1 MLHFSRKINC
11 NRSVPHTY
19 ESMGKKDFIYVRSTN
34 ESMSVEQSIRFRFS
48 AHTRHLIKL
57 TIISA
62 VVVVIAGSL
71 ALLIGFRLLS
81 SSLDGLLVPTYII
94 AMCAVAI
101 LLLVLVLQY
110 GYAHSGVWIEPDK
123 IRVRFPGTD
132 EQEMAWSE
140 ALFAVDEGEAYL
152 RASKGKEGVGF
163 LFGERRY
170 VRLFLEG
177 MMPEQRA
184 QCEQV
189 LAEHVPVRQ
198 PLRFTLMTLLNSKGE
213 LVARGR
219 MYLFED
225 IFVCVEN
232 RGEKRV
238 FLIASLKDLDSI
250 KQRASF
256 YVGNL
261 ECEAFTFRY
270 RKEYVIMLGYET
282 TFNRG
287 IGNSSHWSITGSAAE
302 WVEEIQKR
310 KNS

>member
-1 MLHFSRKINC
+1 MN
-11 NRSVPHTY
+11 
-19 ESMGKKDFIYVRSTN
+19 
-34 ESMSVEQSIRFRFS
+34 VEQATRFRFS
-48 AHTRHLIKL
+48 AHTRHLAKL
-57 TIISA
+57 TILSA
-62 VVVVIAGSL
+62 IVVVIAGSM

-81 SSLDGLLVPTYII
+81 GLDGLLLPAYII

-101 LLLVLVLQY
+101 LLLVLILQY
-110 GYAHSGVWIEPDK
+110 GYAHSGIWIEPDK

-140 ALFAVDEGEAYL
+140 ALFVADEGEEYL
-152 RASKGKEGVGF
+152 RVSKGKEGVGF
-163 LFGERRY
+163 LFSEKRY

-177 MMPEQRA
+177 MSAEERA
-184 QCEQV
+184 QCEKI
-189 LAEHVPVRQ
+189 LAEHVPVRV

-219 MYLFED
+219 MYLFD
-225 IFVCVEN
+225 DTLLCAEN

-238 FLIASLKDLDSI
+238 FVYALLKDLDSV

-261 ECEAFTFRY
+261 ECEAFAFRY

-287 IGNSSHWSITGSAAE
+287 IGSSSHWSATGFASE
-302 WVEEIQKR
+302 WVEDIQKR
-310 KNS
+310 K

>member
-1 MLHFSRKINC
+1 MNTEHI
-11 NRSVPHTY
+11 
-19 ESMGKKDFIYVRSTN
+19 
-34 ESMSVEQSIRFRFS
+34 IRYPYT
-48 AHTRHLIKL
+48 AHTRHLIML

-62 VVVVIAGSL
+62 VVVVIAGSM
-71 ALLIGFRLLS
+71 ALLIGFRLVPIN
-81 SSLDGLLVPTYII
+81 LDGLLLPAYII

-123 IRVRFPGTD
+123 IRVRFPGMD
-132 EQEMAWSE
+132 EQEMTWTE
-140 ALFAVDEGEAYL
+140 ALFAVDEGEEYL

-163 LFGERRY
+163 VFGERRY
-170 VRLFLEG
+170 VRLYLEG
-177 MMPEQRA
+177 MMSEQRA
-184 QCEQV
+184 QFEQV

-219 MYLFED
+219 LYLFD
-225 IFVCVEN
+225 NTLLCTEN

-238 FLIASLKDLDSI
+238 FLYAPLKDLDSI

-270 RKEYVIMLGYET
+270 RKEHVIMLGYET

-287 IGNSSHWSITGSAAE
+287 IGNSSHWSVTGNAAE
-302 WVEEIQKR
+302 WVEDIQKR
-310 KNS
+310 KDS

>member
-1 MLHFSRKINC
+1 MN
-11 NRSVPHTY
+11 T
-19 ESMGKKDFIYVRSTN
+19 
-34 ESMSVEQSIRFRFS
+34 EQTIRFRFS
-48 AHTRHLIKL
+48 AHTRHLILL

-62 VVVVIAGSL
+62 VVVVIAGSM
-71 ALLIGFRLLS
+71 ALLIGFRLLPIN
-81 SSLDGLLVPTYII
+81 LDGLLLPAYII

-110 GYAHSGVWIEPDK
+110 GYTHSGVWIEPDK

-163 LFGERRY
+163 LFGEKRY

-177 MMPEQRA
+177 MTPEQRA

-189 LAEHVPVRQ
+189 LAEYVPVRR
-198 PLRFTLMTLLNSKGE
+198 PLSFTLMTLLNSKGE

-219 MYLFED
+219 MYLFD
-225 IFVCVEN
+225 DAFLCVEN

-238 FLIASLKDLDSI
+238 FVNASLKDLDSV

-270 RKEYVIMLGYET
+270 RKEHVIMLGYET

-287 IGNSSHWSITGSAAE
+287 IGNSSHWSVTGRAAE
-302 WVEEIQKR
+302 WVEALQKSKGT
-310 KNS
+310 KNSIP

>member
-1 MLHFSRKINC
+1 MNS
-11 NRSVPHTY
+11 
-19 ESMGKKDFIYVRSTN
+19 
-34 ESMSVEQSIRFRFS
+34 EQTTRFRFS
-48 AHTRHLIKL
+48 AHTRHLIIL

-62 VVVVIAGSL
+62 VVVVITGSI
-71 ALLIGFRLLS
+71 ALLIGFRLLPDN
-81 SSLDGLLVPTYII
+81 LDGLLLPAYII

-110 GYAHSGVWIEPDK
+110 GYSHSGVWIEPDK

-140 ALFAVDEGEAYL
+140 ALFAVDEGEEYL
-152 RASKGKEGVGF
+152 RVSKGKEGVGF

-177 MMPEQRA
+177 MMPEQRT
-184 QCEQV
+184 QFEQE
-189 LAEHVPVRQ
+189 LAEHVPVHR

-219 MYLFED
+219 MYLFD
-225 IFVCVEN
+225 DAFLCVEN

-238 FLIASLKDLDSI
+238 FVNASLKDLDSI

-256 YVGNL
+256 YIGNL

-270 RKEYVIMLGYET
+270 RKEHVIMLGYET

-287 IGNSSHWSITGSAAE
+287 IGNSSHWSVTGSAAE
-302 WVEEIQKR
+302 WFEALQKWKDS
-310 KNS
+310 KNSIP

>member
-1 MLHFSRKINC
+1 MN
-11 NRSVPHTY
+11 T
-19 ESMGKKDFIYVRSTN
+19 
-34 ESMSVEQSIRFRFS
+34 EQSIRFRYA
-48 AHTRHLIKL
+48 AHTRHLIML

-62 VVVVIAGSL
+62 IVVVIAGSM
-71 ALLIGFRLLS
+71 ALLIGFRLLPIN
-81 SSLDGLLVPTYII
+81 LDGLLLPVYII

-110 GYAHSGVWIEPDK
+110 GYSHSGVWIEPDK

-132 EQEMAWSE
+132 EQEMVWSE
-140 ALFAVDEGEAYL
+140 ALFAVDEGEEYL
-152 RASKGKEGVGF
+152 RVSKGKEGVGF
-163 LFGERRY
+163 LFGEKRY

-189 LAEHVPVRQ
+189 LAEHVPVRR

-219 MYLFED
+219 LYLFD
-225 IFVCVEN
+225 DALLCAEN

-238 FLIASLKDLDSI
+238 FLYASLKDLDSV

-270 RKEYVIMLGYET
+270 RKEHVIMLGYET

-287 IGNSSHWSITGSAAE
+287 IGNSSHWSVTGNAKE
-302 WVEEIQKR
+302 WVEDIQKR
-310 KNS
+310 KDS

>member
-1 MLHFSRKINC
+1 MSINKSRQAEHI
-11 NRSVPHTY
+11 
-19 ESMGKKDFIYVRSTN
+19 
-34 ESMSVEQSIRFRFS
+34 IRFRYT
-48 AHTRHLIKL
+48 AHTRHLLML

-62 VVVVIAGSL
+62 VVALFAGSM
-71 ALLIGFRLLS
+71 ALLIGFGLLPHN
-81 SSLDGLLVPTYII
+81 LDGLLLPAYII
-94 AMCAVAI
+94 AMCAVAV
-101 LLLVLVLQY
+101 LLLVLILQY
-110 GYAHSGVWIEPDK
+110 GYARSGAWIEPDK
-123 IRVRFPGTD
+123 LRVRFPGMD

-152 RASKGKEGVGF
+152 LASKGKEGVGF
-163 LFGERRY
+163 LFGEKRY
-170 VRLFLEG
+170 VRLYLEG

-184 QCEQV
+184 QFEQA
-189 LAEHVPVRQ
+189 LDEHVPVRQ

-219 MYLFED
+219 LYLFED
-225 IFVCVEN
+225 TLLCAEN

-238 FLIASLKDLDSI
+238 FLYAPLKDLESI

-270 RKEYVIMLGYET
+270 RKEHVIMLGYET

-287 IGNSSHWSITGSAAE
+287 IGSSSHWTVTGFASE
-302 WVEEIQKR
+302 WVEALRSQ
-310 KNS
+310 

>member
-1 MLHFSRKINC
+1 MN
-11 NRSVPHTY
+11 T
-19 ESMGKKDFIYVRSTN
+19 
-34 ESMSVEQSIRFRFS
+34 EQIIRYRFTS
-48 AHTRHLIKL
+48 HTRHLIML

-62 VVVVIAGSL
+62 VVVVIAGSM
-71 ALLIGFRLLS
+71 ALLIGFRLLPIN
-81 SSLDGLLVPTYII
+81 LDGLLLPAYII

-110 GYAHSGVWIEPDK
+110 GYAHSGVWIEADK
-123 IRVRFPGTD
+123 LRVRFPGMD

-152 RASKGKEGVGF
+152 LASKGKEGVGF
-163 LFGERRY
+163 LIGQSRY
-170 VRLFLEG
+170 VRLYLEG
-177 MMPEQRA
+177 MMPDQRA
-184 QCEQV
+184 QFEQM
-189 LAEHVPVRQ
+189 LAEHVPVRR

-219 MYLFED
+219 LYLFD
-225 IFVCVEN
+225 DVLLCAEN

-238 FLIASLKDLDSI
+238 FLYAPLKDLDSI

-256 YVGNL
+256 YIGNL

-270 RKEYVIMLGYET
+270 RKEHVIMLGYET

-287 IGNSSHWSITGSAAE
+287 IGNSSHWSVTGRAAE
-302 WVEEIQKR
+302 WVEALQNR
-310 KNS
+310 K

>member
-1 MLHFSRKINC
+1 MNA
-11 NRSVPHTY
+11 
-19 ESMGKKDFIYVRSTN
+19 
-34 ESMSVEQSIRFRFS
+34 EQIIRFRYS
-48 AHTRHLIKL
+48 AHTRHLIRL

-62 VVVVIAGSL
+62 VVVVIAGSMS
-71 ALLIGFRLLS
+71 LLIGFRLLPIN
-81 SSLDGLLVPTYII
+81 LDGLLLPAYII

-101 LLLVLVLQY
+101 LLLVLILQY

-132 EQEMAWSE
+132 EQEMVWSE
-140 ALFAVDEGEAYL
+140 ALFAVDEGEEYL

-189 LAEHVPVRQ
+189 LAEHVPVRR

-219 MYLFED
+219 LYLFD
-225 IFVCVEN
+225 DAMLCAEN

-238 FLIASLKDLDSI
+238 FLYASLNDLDSV

-256 YVGNL
+256 YVGNM

-270 RKEYVIMLGYET
+270 RKEYVVMLGYET

-287 IGNSSHWSITGSAAE
+287 IGSSSHWSVTGNAAE
-302 WVEEIQKR
+302 WVEDIEKR
-310 KNS
+310 KIS

>member
-1 MLHFSRKINC
+1 M
-11 NRSVPHTY
+11 
-19 ESMGKKDFIYVRSTN
+19 STN
-34 ESMSVEQSIRFRFS
+34 QPINTEQNIRYRFTS
-48 AHTRHLIKL
+48 HTRHLIML

-62 VVVVIAGSL
+62 VVVVIAGSM
-71 ALLIGFRLLS
+71 ALLIGFRLLPIN
-81 SSLDGLLVPTYII
+81 LDGLLLPAYII

-110 GYAHSGVWIEPDK
+110 GYAHSGVWIESDK
-123 IRVRFPGTD
+123 LRVRFPGMD

-140 ALFAVDEGEAYL
+140 ARFGVDEGEAYL
-152 RASKGKEGVGF
+152 LASKGKEGVGF

-170 VRLFLEG
+170 VRLYLEG

-184 QCEQV
+184 QFEQM
-189 LAEHVPVRQ
+189 LAEHVPVRR

-219 MYLFED
+219 LYLFD
-225 IFVCVEN
+225 DALLCAEN

-238 FLIASLKDLDSI
+238 FLYASLKDLDSI

-256 YVGNL
+256 YIGNL
-261 ECEAFTFRY
+261 ECEAFTFRF

-287 IGNSSHWSITGSAAE
+287 IGNSSHWSVTGMTAE
-302 WVEEIQKR
+302 WVEAIQKR
-310 KNS
+310 KDS

>member
-1 MLHFSRKINC
+1 MNA
-11 NRSVPHTY
+11 
-19 ESMGKKDFIYVRSTN
+19 
-34 ESMSVEQSIRFRFS
+34 EQIIRFRYA
-48 AHTRHLIKL
+48 AHTRHLIRL

-62 VVVVIAGSL
+62 IVVVIAGSM
-71 ALLIGFRLLS
+71 ALLIGFRLLPIN
-81 SSLDGLLVPTYII
+81 LDGLLLPAYII
-94 AMCAVAI
+94 AMCSVAI
-101 LLLVLVLQY
+101 LLLVLILQY

-132 EQEMAWSE
+132 EQEMVWSE
-140 ALFAVDEGEAYL
+140 ALFAVDEGEEYL

-189 LAEHVPVRQ
+189 LAEHVPVRR

-219 MYLFED
+219 LYLFD
-225 IFVCVEN
+225 DAMLCAEN

-238 FLIASLKDLDSI
+238 FLYASLKDLDSV

-256 YVGNL
+256 YVGNM

-270 RKEYVIMLGYET
+270 RKEYVVMLGYET

-287 IGNSSHWSITGSAAE
+287 IGSSSHWSVTGNAAE
-302 WVEEIQKR
+302 WVEDIEKR
-310 KNS
+310 KIS

>member
-1 MLHFSRKINC
+1 MNI
-11 NRSVPHTY
+11 
-19 ESMGKKDFIYVRSTN
+19 
-34 ESMSVEQSIRFRFS
+34 EQIIRYRFAS
-48 AHTRHLIKL
+48 HTRHLIML

-62 VVVVIAGSL
+62 VVVVIAGSM
-71 ALLIGFRLLS
+71 ALLIGFRLLPIN
-81 SSLDGLLVPTYII
+81 LDGLLLPVYII

-110 GYAHSGVWIEPDK
+110 GYAHSGVWIESDK
-123 IRVRFPGTD
+123 LRVRFPGMD

-152 RASKGKEGVGF
+152 LASKGKEGVGF

-170 VRLFLEG
+170 VRLYLEG

-184 QCEQV
+184 QFEQM
-189 LAEHVPVRQ
+189 LAEHVPVRR

-219 MYLFED
+219 LYLFD
-225 IFVCVEN
+225 DALLCAEN

-238 FLIASLKDLDSI
+238 FLFASLKDLDSI

-256 YVGNL
+256 YIGNL
-261 ECEAFTFRY
+261 ECEAFTFRF

-287 IGNSSHWSITGSAAE
+287 IGNSSHWSVTGMAAE
-302 WVEEIQKR
+302 WVEAIQKR
-310 KNS
+310 KDS

>member
-1 MLHFSRKINC
+1 MN
-11 NRSVPHTY
+11 
-19 ESMGKKDFIYVRSTN
+19 
-34 ESMSVEQSIRFRFS
+34 VEQTIRFRFS
-48 AHTRHLIKL
+48 AHTRHLLIL
-57 TIISA
+57 TIIS
-62 VVVVIAGSL
+62 VVVTVIAGAM

-81 SSLDGLLVPTYII
+81 SSLNGLLLPAYII
-94 AMCAVAI
+94 AMCAAAV

-110 GYAHSGVWIEPDK
+110 GYSHSGIWIEPDK

-140 ALFAVDEGEAYL
+140 ALFAVDEGEVYL

-177 MMPEQRA
+177 LMPEQRA
-184 QCEQV
+184 QCEQ
-189 LAEHVPVRQ
+189 AIGEHVPVRQ

-219 MYLFED
+219 MYLFEEA
-225 IFVCVEN
+225 FVCVEN

-238 FLIASLKDLDSI
+238 FVYASLKDLDSI

-256 YVGNL
+256 YIGNL

-270 RKEYVIMLGYET
+270 RKEHVIMLGYET

-287 IGNSSHWSITGSAAE
+287 IGNSSHWTVTGNAAE
-302 WVEEIQKR
+302 WVEDIQKR
-310 KNS
+310 KDS

>member
-1 MLHFSRKINC
+1 MS
-11 NRSVPHTY
+11 
-19 ESMGKKDFIYVRSTN
+19 KKDHKYIRSNDEPMKT
-34 ESMSVEQSIRFRFS
+34 EQIIRYRFTS
-48 AHTRHLIKL
+48 HTRHLIML

-62 VVVVIAGSL
+62 IVVVIAGSM
-71 ALLIGFRLLS
+71 ALLIGFRLLPTN
-81 SSLDGLLVPTYII
+81 LDGLLLPAYII

-110 GYAHSGVWIEPDK
+110 GYAHSGVWIEADK
-123 IRVRFPGTD
+123 LRVRFPGMD

-152 RASKGKEGVGF
+152 LASKGKEGVGF

-170 VRLFLEG
+170 VRLYLEG

-184 QCEQV
+184 QFEQM
-189 LAEHVPVRQ
+189 LAEHVPVRR

-219 MYLFED
+219 LYLFD
-225 IFVCVEN
+225 DALLCAEN

-238 FLIASLKDLDSI
+238 FLYAPLKNLDFI

-256 YVGNL
+256 YIGNL

-270 RKEYVIMLGYET
+270 RKEHVVMLGYET

-287 IGNSSHWSITGSAAE
+287 IGNSSHWSVTGRAAD
-302 WVEEIQKR
+302 WVEALQAR
-310 KNS
+310 KDS

>member
-1 MLHFSRKINC
+1 MN
-11 NRSVPHTY
+11 T
-19 ESMGKKDFIYVRSTN
+19 
-34 ESMSVEQSIRFRFS
+34 EQIMRYRFTS
-48 AHTRHLIKL
+48 HTRHLILL

-62 VVVVIAGSL
+62 VVVVIAGSM
-71 ALLIGFRLLS
+71 ALLIGFRLLPIN
-81 SSLDGLLVPTYII
+81 LDGLLLPAYII

-110 GYAHSGVWIEPDK
+110 GYAHSGVWIESDK
-123 IRVRFPGTD
+123 LRVRFPGMD

-152 RASKGKEGVGF
+152 LASKGKEGVGF

-170 VRLFLEG
+170 VRLYLEG
-177 MMPEQRA
+177 MIPEQRA
-184 QCEQV
+184 QFEQV
-189 LAEHVPVRQ
+189 LAEHVPVRR

-219 MYLFED
+219 LYLFD
-225 IFVCVEN
+225 DALLCAEN

-238 FLIASLKDLDSI
+238 FLYASLKDLDSI

-270 RKEYVIMLGYET
+270 RKEHVIMLGYET

-287 IGNSSHWSITGSAAE
+287 IGNSSHWSVTGNAAE
-302 WVEEIQKR
+302 WVEAIQKR
-310 KNS
+310 KDS

>member
-1 MLHFSRKINC
+1 MN
-11 NRSVPHTY
+11 T
-19 ESMGKKDFIYVRSTN
+19 
-34 ESMSVEQSIRFRFS
+34 EQIMRYRFTS
-48 AHTRHLIKL
+48 HTRHLILL

-62 VVVVIAGSL
+62 VVVVIAGSM
-71 ALLIGFRLLS
+71 ALLIGFRLLPIN
-81 SSLDGLLVPTYII
+81 LDGLLLPAYII

-110 GYAHSGVWIEPDK
+110 GYAHSGVWIESDK
-123 IRVRFPGTD
+123 LRVRFPGMD

-152 RASKGKEGVGF
+152 LASKGKEGVGF

-170 VRLFLEG
+170 VRLYLEG

-184 QCEQV
+184 QFEQM
-189 LAEHVPVRQ
+189 LAEHVPVRR

-219 MYLFED
+219 LYLFD
-225 IFVCVEN
+225 DALLCAEN

-238 FLIASLKDLDSI
+238 FLYASLKDLDSI

-256 YVGNL
+256 YIGNL
-261 ECEAFTFRY
+261 ECEAFTFRF

-287 IGNSSHWSITGSAAE
+287 IGNSSHWSVTGMTAE
-302 WVEEIQKR
+302 WVEAIQKR
-310 KNS
+310 KDS

>member
-1 MLHFSRKINC
+1 MN
-11 NRSVPHTY
+11 T
-19 ESMGKKDFIYVRSTN
+19 
-34 ESMSVEQSIRFRFS
+34 EQIIRYRFTS
-48 AHTRHLIKL
+48 HTRHLIML

-62 VVVVIAGSL
+62 VVVVIAGSM
-71 ALLIGFRLLS
+71 ALLIGFRLLPIN
-81 SSLDGLLVPTYII
+81 LDGLLLPAYII

-110 GYAHSGVWIEPDK
+110 GYAHSGVWIEADK
-123 IRVRFPGTD
+123 LRVRFPGMD

-152 RASKGKEGVGF
+152 LASKGKEGVGF

-170 VRLFLEG
+170 VRLYLEG

-184 QCEQV
+184 QFEQM
-189 LAEHVPVRQ
+189 LAEHVPVRR

-219 MYLFED
+219 LYLFD
-225 IFVCVEN
+225 DALLCAEN

-238 FLIASLKDLDSI
+238 FLYAPLKNLDSI

-256 YVGNL
+256 YIGNL

-270 RKEYVIMLGYET
+270 RKEHVVMLGYET

-287 IGNSSHWSITGSAAE
+287 IGNSSHWSVTGRAAD
-302 WVEEIQKR
+302 WVEALQTR
-310 KNS
+310 KDS

>member
-1 MLHFSRKINC
+1 MN
-11 NRSVPHTY
+11 T
-19 ESMGKKDFIYVRSTN
+19 
-34 ESMSVEQSIRFRFS
+34 EQIIRYRFTS
-48 AHTRHLIKL
+48 HTRHLIML

-62 VVVVIAGSL
+62 VVVVIAGSM
-71 ALLIGFRLLS
+71 ALLIGFRLLPIN
-81 SSLDGLLVPTYII
+81 LDGLLLPAYII

-110 GYAHSGVWIEPDK
+110 GYAHSGVWIESDK
-123 IRVRFPGTD
+123 LRVRFPGMD

-152 RASKGKEGVGF
+152 LASKGKEGVGF

-170 VRLFLEG
+170 VRLYLEG

-184 QCEQV
+184 QFEQM
-189 LAEHVPVRQ
+189 LAEHVPVRR

-219 MYLFED
+219 LYLFD
-225 IFVCVEN
+225 DALLCAEN

-238 FLIASLKDLDSI
+238 FLYASLKDLDSI

-256 YVGNL
+256 YIGNL
-261 ECEAFTFRY
+261 ECEAFTFRF

-287 IGNSSHWSITGSAAE
+287 IGNSSHWTRTGEAAD
-302 WVEEIQKR
+302 WVEALQNR
-310 KNS
+310 QNS

>member
-1 MLHFSRKINC
+1 MYGRG
-11 NRSVPHTY
+11 RS
-19 ESMGKKDFIYVRSTN
+19 FIHQEYHERMN
-34 ESMSVEQSIRFRFS
+34 AEQIIRFRYA
-48 AHTRHLIKL
+48 AHTRHLIRL

-62 VVVVIAGSL
+62 VVVVIAGSM
-71 ALLIGFRLLS
+71 ALLIGFRLLPIN
-81 SSLDGLLVPTYII
+81 LDGLLLPAYII

-110 GYAHSGVWIEPDK
+110 GYAHSGVWIESDK
-123 IRVRFPGTD
+123 LRVRFPGMD

-152 RASKGKEGVGF
+152 LASKGKEGVGF

-170 VRLFLEG
+170 VRLYLEG

-184 QCEQV
+184 QFEQM
-189 LAEHVPVRQ
+189 LAEHVPVRR

-219 MYLFED
+219 LYLFD
-225 IFVCVEN
+225 DALLCAEN

-238 FLIASLKDLDSI
+238 FLYASLNDLDSV

-256 YVGNL
+256 YVGNM

-270 RKEYVIMLGYET
+270 RKEYVVMLGYET

-287 IGNSSHWSITGSAAE
+287 IGNSSHWSVTGNAAE
-302 WVEEIQKR
+302 WVEAIQKR
-310 KNS
+310 KDS

>member
-1 MLHFSRKINC
+1 MNA
-11 NRSVPHTY
+11 
-19 ESMGKKDFIYVRSTN
+19 
-34 ESMSVEQSIRFRFS
+34 EQIIRFRYT
-48 AHTRHLIKL
+48 AHTRHLFLL

-62 VVVVIAGSL
+62 VVVVIAGSMS
-71 ALLIGFRLLS
+71 LLIGFRLLPIN
-81 SSLDGLLVPTYII
+81 LDGLLLPAYII

-101 LLLVLVLQY
+101 LLLVLILQY

-132 EQEMAWSE
+132 EQEMVWSE
-140 ALFAVDEGEAYL
+140 ALFAVDEGEEYL

-189 LAEHVPVRQ
+189 LAEHVPVRR

-219 MYLFED
+219 LYLFD
-225 IFVCVEN
+225 DAMLCAEN

-238 FLIASLKDLDSI
+238 FLYASLIDLDSV

-256 YVGNL
+256 YVGNM

-270 RKEYVIMLGYET
+270 RKEYVVMLGYET

-287 IGNSSHWSITGSAAE
+287 IGSSSHWSVTGNAAE
-302 WVEEIQKR
+302 WVEDIEKR
-310 KNS
+310 KIS

>member
-1 MLHFSRKINC
+1 MNTENI
-11 NRSVPHTY
+11 
-19 ESMGKKDFIYVRSTN
+19 
-34 ESMSVEQSIRFRFS
+34 IRYRFT

-62 VVVVIAGSL
+62 AVVVIAGSM
-71 ALLIGFRLLS
+71 ALLIGFRLLAIN
-81 SSLDGLLVPTYII
+81 LDGLLLPAYII

-101 LLLVLVLQY
+101 LLLVLILQY

-132 EQEMAWSE
+132 EQEMVWSE
-140 ALFAVDEGEAYL
+140 ALFAVDEGEEYL

-189 LAEHVPVRQ
+189 LAEHVPVRR

-219 MYLFED
+219 LYLFD
-225 IFVCVEN
+225 DTLLCAEN

-238 FLIASLKDLDSI
+238 FLYASLKDLDSI

-270 RKEYVIMLGYET
+270 RKEYVVMLGYET

-287 IGNSSHWSITGSAAE
+287 IGGSSHWSVTGNAAE
-302 WVEEIQKR
+302 WVEDIEKR
-310 KNS
+310 KIS

>member
-1 MLHFSRKINC
+1 MVQLLFPVAEARVSAIGGLMNTEHIMR
-11 NRSVPHTY
+11 Y
-19 ESMGKKDFIYVRSTN
+19 
-34 ESMSVEQSIRFRFS
+34 RFTS
-48 AHTRHLIKL
+48 HTRHLILL

-62 VVVVIAGSL
+62 VVVVIAGSM
-71 ALLIGFRLLS
+71 ALLIGFRLLPIN
-81 SSLDGLLVPTYII
+81 LDGLLLPAYII

-110 GYAHSGVWIEPDK
+110 GYAHSGVWIESDK
-123 IRVRFPGTD
+123 LRVRFPGMD

-152 RASKGKEGVGF
+152 LASKGKEGVGF

-170 VRLFLEG
+170 VRLYLEG

-184 QCEQV
+184 QFEQM
-189 LAEHVPVRQ
+189 LAERVPVRQ
-198 PLRFTLMTLLNSKGE
+198 PRRFTLMTLLNSKGE

-219 MYLFED
+219 LYLFD
-225 IFVCVEN
+225 DALLCAEN

-238 FLIASLKDLDSI
+238 FLYAPLKDLDSI

-256 YVGNL
+256 YIGNM

-270 RKEYVIMLGYET
+270 RKEYVVMLGYET

-287 IGNSSHWSITGSAAE
+287 IGNSSHWSVTGNASE
-302 WVEEIQKR
+302 WVEALQKR
-310 KNS
+310 QDS

>member
-1 MLHFSRKINC
+1 MN
-11 NRSVPHTY
+11 T
-19 ESMGKKDFIYVRSTN
+19 
-34 ESMSVEQSIRFRFS
+34 EQIMRYRFTS
-48 AHTRHLIKL
+48 HTRHLILL

-62 VVVVIAGSL
+62 VVVVIAGSM
-71 ALLIGFRLLS
+71 ALLIGFRLLPIN
-81 SSLDGLLVPTYII
+81 LDGLLLPVYII

-110 GYAHSGVWIEPDK
+110 GYAHSGVWIESDK
-123 IRVRFPGTD
+123 LRVRFPGMD

-152 RASKGKEGVGF
+152 LASKGKEGVGF

-170 VRLFLEG
+170 VRLYLEG

-184 QCEQV
+184 QFEQM
-189 LAEHVPVRQ
+189 LAEHVPVRR

-219 MYLFED
+219 LYLFD
-225 IFVCVEN
+225 DALLCAEN

-238 FLIASLKDLDSI
+238 FLYASLKDLDSI

-256 YVGNL
+256 YIGNL
-261 ECEAFTFRY
+261 ECEAFTFRF

-287 IGNSSHWSITGSAAE
+287 IGNSSHWSVTGMAAE
-302 WVEEIQKR
+302 WVEAIQKR
-310 KNS
+310 KDS

>member
-1 MLHFSRKINC
+1 MN
-11 NRSVPHTY
+11 
-19 ESMGKKDFIYVRSTN
+19 
-34 ESMSVEQSIRFRFS
+34 VEQTIRFRFS
-48 AHTRHLIKL
+48 AHTRHLILL

-62 VVVVIAGSL
+62 VVTVITGAM

-81 SSLDGLLVPTYII
+81 SSLNGLLLPAYII
-94 AMCAVAI
+94 AMCAAAV

-110 GYAHSGVWIEPDK
+110 GYSHSGIWIEPDK

-140 ALFAVDEGEAYL
+140 ALFAVDEGEVYL

-177 MMPEQRA
+177 LMPEQRA

-189 LAEHVPVRQ
+189 IAEHVPVRQ

-225 IFVCVEN
+225 AFVCVEN

-238 FLIASLKDLDSI
+238 FVNASLKDLNSI

-256 YVGNL
+256 YIGNL
-261 ECEAFTFRY
+261 ECEAFTFKY
-270 RKEYVIMLGYET
+270 RKEHVIMLGYET

-287 IGNSSHWSITGSAAE
+287 IGNSSHWSVTGNAAE
-302 WVEEIQKR
+302 WVEEVQKR
-310 KNS
+310 KDS